1 MSRAK
6 VSAFDCEILRSAVR
20 RAIIEGEI
28 PESQSR
34 EYAAQMIRDFTGDDQ
49 IDPDMLDWIVR
60 EQPGAS

>member
-1 MSRAK
+1 MRELTMSRAK
-6 VSAFDCEILRSAVR
+6 VSAFDCDILRSAAQ

-34 EYAAQMIRDFTGDDQ
+34 EYAAQIIRDLTGDDQ

-60 EQPGAS
+60 K

>member
-6 VSAFDCEILRSAVR
+6 VSAFDCEILRSALR
-20 RAIIEGEI
+20 RAITEGEI

-34 EYAAQMIRDFTGDDQ
+34 EYAAQMIRDFTGDDEV
-49 IDPDMLDWIVR
+49 DPDLLEWIVR